1 MESKRLE
8 TKFLEETLRYT
19 GKELKSHFAYRTFNI
34 IGDSLVAFT
43 GGCEVEIGDLVDI
56 ADAKRKDGIFSE
68 EMLHFIGEFF
78 CDDLEKTI
86 LRQRLLM
93 SIIKDE
99 VEARTKSHLVRVGDD
114 VYDGSAKLTVSIATA
129 SPVSTLI
136 HAAVNIVS
144 EGTPVKAK
152 GLNDYG
158 IEARPFGEA
167 VLNRFKKELEGVRVA
182 RCKVRGVS

>member
-1 MESKRLE
+1 ME
-8 TKFLEETLRYT
+8 TIFIEETIRYT
-19 GKELKSHFAYRTFNI
+19 GKELKSHFAYRNFNI
-34 IGDSLVAFT
+34 TGDSLVAFT
-43 GGCEVEIGDLVDI
+43 GGCEVKIDDLVDL
-56 ADAKRKDGIFSE
+56 ADAKRNDGIFSE

-78 CDDLEKTI
+78 DDDLEKTI

-99 VEARTKSHLVRVGDD
+99 VEARTKLLLMRVGDD
-114 VYDGSAKLTVSIATA
+114 VYDGGSKLTVSIATA

-136 HAAVNIVS
+136 HAAVNIIS
-144 EGTPVKAK
+144 DGTPVKTK

-158 IEARPFGEA
+158 IEAKPFAEA
-167 VLNRFKKELEGVRVA
+167 ILNRFKKELEGIRIA